1 MVSCFGTSYDPQT
14 QYCSKDKKVLP
25 LSECHKENDEIT
37 LYNPETQYCDESEG
51 RKNLWNCGGKMI
63 KQEQYCFT
71 TTENPNTLQVEE
83 KPFCDVI
90 RYNRLTHYCFYNKNG
105 GQIRLRRICYK
116 NPSAKDSLNIDLRV
130 DSLDAYGHNGQMC
143 DTHDYQIYKTV
154 QIGQQV
160 WMAQNMNYQTGNSW
174 CYNDKPENCDKYGR
188 LYDWNTATEV
198 CPEGWH
204 LPKKEALDSLIGH
217 VGGGNLVSAKINLKS
232 KDGWKDS
239 QDGEDSYGFNAIP
252 AGYRDNADGLSKDEG
267 FYADA
272 WSASVITDNQ
282 EEYAWFLSIGYHN
295 GDTKLMWYGDKKLG
309 LPVRCQK
316 DKLKD

>member
-1 MVSCFGTSYDPQT
+1 MWNPST
-14 QYCSKDKKVLP
+14 QYCHDNEILPQAECVL
-25 LSECHKENDEIT
+25 KNGQT
-37 LYNPETQYCDESEG
+37 VLYDPDSQYCDESEG

-105 GQIRLRRICYK
+105 GGIRLRRICYK

-160 WMAQNMNYQTGNSW
+160 WMAQNLNREVANSW
-174 CYNDKPENCDKYGR
+174 CYDDKQENCNKYGR
-188 LYDWNTATEV
+188 LYDWNTAKGV

-204 LPKKEALDSLIGH
+204 LPKKESLDSLIGH
-217 VGGGNLVSAKINLKS
+217 VGGGSLVSAKINLKS

-239 QDGEDSYGFNAIP
+239 QENGEDSYGFNAIP
-252 AGYRDNADGLSKDEG
+252 AGYRDYADGRSKDEG